1 MLFDAREQTRSMS
14 NFIIVIDHSCVIIL
28 KEIPKSSVMNTTPA
42 DLRYFDF
49 SAFEAVMWELPA
61 LN

>member
-1 MLFDAREQTRSMS
+1 MS
-14 NFIIVIDHSCVIIL
+14 NFPIVIDHSCVIIL
-28 KEIPKSSVMNTTPA
+28 NEIPNSCEMNTTPA

-49 SAFEAVMWELPA
+49 TAFEAIMWELPA

>member
-1 MLFDAREQTRSMS
+1 MARSMS
-14 NFIIVIDHSCVIIL
+14 NFIIVIDHSGVIIL
-28 KEIPKSSVMNTTPA
+28 NEIPNSSVMNTTPA